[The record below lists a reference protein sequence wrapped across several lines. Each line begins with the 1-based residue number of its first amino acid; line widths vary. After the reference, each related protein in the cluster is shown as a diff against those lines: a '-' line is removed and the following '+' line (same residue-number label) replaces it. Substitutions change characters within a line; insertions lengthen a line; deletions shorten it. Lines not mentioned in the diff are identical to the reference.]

1 MKRRSFLALVGG
13 GVILAAGGTLAAVA
27 SRTPDLAV
35 APWAAAGADYTEPR
49 KKALSYAILAP
60 NPHNRQPWL
69 ADLREADMIQLFVD
83 TDRMLPHTDPFNR
96 QITIGLGCFLETL
109 RMAAAED
116 GFRAEISLFPEGSSE
131 TELDKR
137 PVARIK
143 LIADDTIIADPLFAH
158 LMDRRSVKEP
168 FDLNKSVPDQS
179 LAAISASAAN
189 GTKLQAT
196 ATKSDVAALRKL
208 TGDALMVELNTP
220 HTYKESVDLM
230 RIGKA
235 EVEANPDG
243 IDFSGPFFETIH
255 TLGMFTR
262 EGLLDPSSS
271 LFQQGVDAVK
281 ANATT
286 GMAYVWQVTP
296 GNTREEQI
304 AAGRDWMRLHLTATR
319 EGIAL
324 QPMSQALQEFPEME
338 TLYQQ
343 AHKMLAP
350 GGGTLQMLARLGY
363 ADTQAPSPRWPL
375 EAKLIKG

>member
-83 TDRMLPHTDPFNR
+83 TNRMLPHTDPFNR

-109 RMAAAED
+109 RIAAAED

-189 GTKLQAT
+189 GTKLQVT